1 MPCPTS
7 AVKHLVNYLPGQE
20 EGEEEQKEGGM
31 QRRKRGE
38 EGSLLTLLAFLLKLM
53 LNISAVDK

>member
-7 AVKHLVNYLPGQE
+7 AVKHLVNYMAGQR

-31 QRRKRGE
+31 RRGKRE
-38 EGSLLTLLAFLLKLM
+38 DEGSLLTLLAFLLKLM
-53 LNISAVDK
+53 LNISSVDK